1 MKNVQ
6 SNRDNV
12 EKSQEQKTIWQ
23 FARCDETQNGIHEK
37 ASRTLA
43 ESTKNC
49 HRNSSKKQL
58 KQGHGKRLP
67 KLLCYMTKILH
78 ADDNDTTNND
88 DKADAAMTTTPLLF
102 VLRKKTS

>member
-12 EKSQEQKTIWQ
+12 EKSQEQKTFGSLQ
-23 FARCDETQNGIHEK
+23 DVTRHKMEY
-37 ASRTLA
+37 
-43 ESTKNC
+43 TKKLQEHLQKVQNC

-58 KQGHGKRLP
+58 KQGHSKRLP

-78 ADDNDTTNND
+78 ADNNDTTNND
-88 DKADAAMTTTPLLF
+88 DKADP
-102 VLRKKTS
+102 R